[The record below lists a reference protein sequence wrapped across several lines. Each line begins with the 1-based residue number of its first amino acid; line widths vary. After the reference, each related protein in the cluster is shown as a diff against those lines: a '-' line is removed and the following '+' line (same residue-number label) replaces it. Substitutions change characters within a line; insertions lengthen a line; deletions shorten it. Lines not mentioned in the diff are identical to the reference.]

1 MQPFELPEFYVP
13 HPARLNP
20 RVDAAREHSRRWAY
34 EMGILGPDATG
45 PEVWDEAA
53 YDAHDYAL
61 LTAYTHPDAPGP
73 VLDLV
78 NDWYVWVFYFDDHFL
93 ERYKRPRDLAGAK
106 EYLARLPAFMPVKA
120 GGPPPPEPANPVERG
135 LADLWERTVPLM
147 SEDWRARF
155 AESTRN
161 LLQESAWELANIDES
176 RVPNPIDYVQMR
188 RKVGGAPW
196 SADLVEVAAA
206 AEVPARVAG
215 TRPLRVLKDAFADA
229 VHLRNDIFSY
239 QRETES
245 EGEVNNGVLVMERF
259 FETGPQRAAEITND
273 LLTSRMQQFEHTAV
287 TELPVLFEE
296 HGLSPAERRDVLRYA
311 RGLQDW
317 QSGGHEWHLRSS
329 RYMNEGAVRQGGP
342 SGPPGL
348 PEIARLLGLGTSA
361 VRIRSLAGPPGP
373 PLGAPDGGAG
383 FRMPEFSLPYE
394 PLVNPRIAGLRA
406 HTAEWARNM
415 GMLDAGVPGTW
426 TPEAF
431 DAADYALFAAL
442 THPDAPGPELE
453 LIADWHLW
461 RFFFDDLF
469 AERFK
474 RPRDLLGAKAY
485 MARLLASPTAAAPG
499 SGAPAGP
506 EPSAPPGPCVPSGSC
521 LPSGSGASP
530 DPVER
535 GLADLRARTAAA
547 MSDDERAGLDEAL
560 RQLTDSWL
568 WELAGLVHNRVPDPV
583 DYIEMR
589 RRTSG
594 AAFTAALLR
603 HAHAGGL
610 PPDVLAST
618 PMQAL
623 HDTFADVAGLRNDLL
638 SYPKEVGE
646 DGLNNLVVAVERFL
660 GCGTQRAADIVADL
674 VEARVRQFERTAAA
688 ELPILAAESGLDAAA
703 RDGLARH
710 VRAMRRWTAGDLR
723 WSTTTG
729 RYAPPVRDTA
739 PSVRDT
745 APPAAP
751 PAGGARL
758 RVPSGPS
765 GLGTS
770 AARTPFRPARPAPV
784 RPSETQPAIP
794 RR

>member
-20 RVDAAREHSRRWAY
+20 RVGEARAHSRRWAH
-34 EMGILGPDATG
+34 EMGILGPDETG
-45 PEVWDEAA
+45 PEIWTEDD

-78 NDWYVWVFYFDDHFL
+78 TDWYVWVFYFDDHFL

-106 EYLARLPAFMPVKA
+106 EHLARLPAFMPVKA
-120 GGPPPPEPANPVERG
+120 GSPPPPEPANPVERG

-147 SEDWRARF
+147 SAEWRARF
-155 AESTRN
+155 AESTRD
-161 LLQESAWELANIDES
+161 LLRESAWELVNIEES
-176 RVPNPIDYVQMR
+176 RVPNPIDYVRMR

-196 SADLVEVAAA
+196 SADLVEVAAG

-215 TRPLRVLKDAFADA
+215 TRPLRVLKDAFSDA

-259 FETGPQRAAEITND
+259 FGTDPQRAAEITND

-296 HGLSPAERRDVLRYA
+296 HALDPAERRDVLRYA

-329 RYMNEGAVRQGGP
+329 RYMNEGAVRRRV
-342 SGPPGL
+342 PPGV
-348 PEIARLLGLGTSA
+348 PEVARLLGVGTSA
-361 VRIRSLAGPPGP
+361 VRIRSLTRPPVAAG
-373 PLGAPDGGAG
+373 GGE
-383 FRMPEFSLPYE
+383 FRMPELSLPYE
-394 PLVNPRIAGLRA
+394 PLLNPRIAGLRA

-415 GMLDAGVPGTW
+415 GMLEGGIPGTW
-426 TPEAF
+426 TPKAF
-431 DAADYALFAAL
+431 DAADYAMFAAL

-461 RFFFDDLF
+461 RFFFDDF
-469 AERFK
+469 FDARFK
-474 RPRDLLGAKAY
+474 RPRDLPGAKAY
-485 MARLLASPTAAAPG
+485 TARLLAP
-499 SGAPAGP
+499 
-506 EPSAPPGPCVPSGSC
+506 PPGHAPS
-521 LPSGSGASP
+521 

-535 GLADLRARTAAA
+535 GLADLRARTGAA
-547 MSDDERAGLDEAL
+547 MSGDERAGLDEAL
-560 RQLTDSWL
+560 RQLADSWL

-583 DYIEMR
+583 DHIEMR

-623 HDTFADVAGLRNDLL
+623 HDTFADVAGLRNDLI
-638 SYPKEVGE
+638 SYPKEIEGE
-646 DGLNNLVVAVERFL
+646 DGLNNAVVAVERFL

-688 ELPILAAESGLDAAA
+688 ELPVLTAESGLDAAA
-703 RDGLARH
+703 RDGLDRY
-710 VRAMRRWTAGDLR
+710 VRAMRHWTAGDLR

-729 RYAPPVRDTA
+729 RYAR
-739 PSVRDT
+739 
-745 APPAAP
+745 
-751 PAGGARL
+751 PAGETAARAGGMRF

-765 GLGTS
+765 GPGAA
-770 AARTPFRPARPAPV
+770 AARSPRPACPAPV
-784 RPSETQPAIP
+784 RHCETQPAIP
-794 RR
+794 GGSGT

>member
-20 RVDAAREHSRRWAY
+20 RAGAAREHSRRWAHGT
-34 EMGILGPDATG
+34 GILGPDGTG
-45 PEVWDEAA
+45 PEVWDEAE

-78 NDWYVWVFYFDDHFL
+78 TDWYVWVFYFDDHFL
-93 ERYKRPRDLAGAK
+93 ERYKRPRDLAGAR
-106 EYLARLPAFMPVKA
+106 EHLARLPAFMPVKA

-176 RVPNPIDYVQMR
+176 RVPNPIDYVHMR

-196 SADLVEVAAA
+196 SADLVEVAAG

-215 TRPLRVLKDAFADA
+215 TRPLRVLKDAFSDA

-273 LLTSRMQQFEHTAV
+273 LLTSRMQQFEHTAA

-329 RYMNEGAVRQGGP
+329 RYMNEGAVRRGAV
-342 SGPPGL
+342 SGP

-361 VRIRSLAGPPGP
+361 VRIRSLTGPPGP
-373 PLGAPDGGAG
+373 PAGAPDGGAG
-383 FRMPEFSLPYE
+383 FRTPEFSLPYE
-394 PLVNPRIAGLRA
+394 PLLNPRIAGLRA
-406 HTAEWARNM
+406 HTAEWARET
-415 GMLDAGVPGTW
+415 GMLDSGVPGTW

-431 DAADYALFAAL
+431 DAADYAMFAAL

-485 MARLLASPTAAAPG
+485 TARLLA
-499 SGAPAGP
+499 
-506 EPSAPPGPCVPSGSC
+506 PSGPCPPS
-521 LPSGSGASP
+521 

-535 GLADLRARTAAA
+535 GLADLRARTEAA
-547 MSDDERAGLDEAL
+547 MSGGERAGLDEAL

-568 WELAGLVHNRVPDPV
+568 WELAGLVHHRVPDPV
-583 DYIEMR
+583 DFVEMR

-610 PPDVLAST
+610 PPDVPAST

-638 SYPKEVGE
+638 SYPKEIGAE
-646 DGLNNLVVAVERFL
+646 DGLNNAVVAVERFL
-660 GCGTQRAADIVADL
+660 GCGTRRAAGIVADL

-688 ELPILAAESGLDAAA
+688 ELPILATEAGLDAAA

-710 VRAMRRWTAGDLR
+710 VRAMRRWMAGDLR

-729 RYAPPVRDTA
+729 RYAPPA
-739 PSVRDT
+739 RDT
-745 APPAAP
+745 APPVAAAP
-751 PAGGARL
+751 PSRGARF
-758 RVPSGPS
+758 RVPAGPS
-765 GLGTS
+765 GLGTA
-770 AARTPFRPARPAPV
+770 AARAPFRPARPALV
-784 RPSETQPAIP
+784 RPSETRPAIP

>member
-20 RVDAAREHSRRWAY
+20 HVDAARAHSRRWAH
-34 EMGILGPDATG
+34 EMGILGPDETG
-45 PEVWDEAA
+45 PEVWDEDE

-120 GGPPPPEPANPVERG
+120 GGPPLPEPANPVERG

-147 SEDWRARF
+147 SQEWRARF

-176 RVPNPIDYVQMR
+176 RVPNPIDYVHMR

-196 SADLVEVAAA
+196 SADLVEVAAG

-215 TRPLRVLKDAFADA
+215 TRPLRVLKDAFSDA

-259 FETGPQRAAEITND
+259 FGTGPQRAAEITND
-273 LLTSRMQQFEHTAV
+273 LLTSRMQQFEHTAA

-296 HGLSPAERRDVLRYA
+296 QALNPAERGGVLRYA

-329 RYMNEGAVRQGGP
+329 RYMNQGAARRRV
-342 SGPPGL
+342 PPGL
-348 PEIARLLGLGTSA
+348 PEVAGLLGPGTSA
-361 VRIRSLAGPPGP
+361 VRIRSLTRPPGA
-373 PLGAPDGGAG
+373 GAGGEG

-394 PLVNPRIAGLRA
+394 PLLNPRVAGLRA
-406 HTAEWARNM
+406 HTAEWARAM
-415 GMLDAGVPGTW
+415 GMLDVDVPGGW

-431 DAADYALFAAL
+431 DAADYAMFAAL

-461 RFFFDDLF
+461 RFFFDDFF

-474 RPRDLLGAKAY
+474 RPRDLLGARAY
-485 MARLLASPTAAAPG
+485 TARLLAP
-499 SGAPAGP
+499 P
-506 EPSAPPGPCVPSGSC
+506 EAHVPS
-521 LPSGSGASP
+521 
-530 DPVER
+530 DPAER
-535 GLADLRARTAAA
+535 GLADLRARTETA
-547 MSDDERAGLDEAL
+547 MSGDERAGLDDAL
-560 RQLTDSWL
+560 RQLADSWL

-638 SYPKEVGE
+638 SYPKEIASAEGH
-646 DGLNNLVVAVERFL
+646 DNAVVAAERFL

-710 VRAMRRWTAGDLR
+710 VRAMRRWMAGDLR

-729 RYAPPVRDTA
+729 RYARLAGAPTPPATPPAPPVRF
-739 PSVRDT
+739 
-745 APPAAP
+745 
-751 PAGGARL
+751 

-765 GLGTS
+765 GLGAS
-770 AARTPFRPARPAPV
+770 AARTPFRPARPAPA
-784 RPSETQPAIP
+784 RHCETQPAIP
-794 RR
+794 GGSGT